1 MVWGVRKVM
10 RNIGLKQRVYLNA
23 MRQADYKN
31 LSYHED
37 KLSWR
42 VCIAVWLFWI
52 VVVWGGLIA
61 WLS

>member
-1 MVWGVRKVM
+1 M